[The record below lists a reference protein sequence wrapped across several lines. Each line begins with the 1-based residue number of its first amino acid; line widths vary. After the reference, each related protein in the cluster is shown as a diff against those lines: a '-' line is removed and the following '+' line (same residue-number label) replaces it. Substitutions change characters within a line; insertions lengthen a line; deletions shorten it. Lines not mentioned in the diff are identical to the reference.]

1 VVWVIASWADFP
13 HPDQSGLPP
22 PAHGCGSTGILKFL
36 DLMFFNL
43 DLTTSGGLSTIR
55 FIPSDSRLFL
65 LPHRQPLRRSALSR
79 RSMQPTRQ
87 IWTPCVLTPPVIF
100 HLRCFLIRLCFLFFL
115 FCNFFSWVL
124 VSVGDPFTG
133 YFVLIFVVPILFHIQ
148 ISARPS
154 LLKGLFWTGLKASAW
169 VMPLFTTDLVF
180 NPLYA
185 DQALALFK
193 VDRVGTFLVL
203 LELKTHYS
211 LIDYHVTSTFDIT
224 ILDLDLLLG
233 SPPLYF
239 YICNPL
245 NSYLQT
251 KQNKKKKLTY
261 AIIAPTVV
269 RCVVA
274 ITS

>member
-1 VVWVIASWADFP
+1 
-13 HPDQSGLPP
+13 
-22 PAHGCGSTGILKFL
+22 
-36 DLMFFNL
+36 
-43 DLTTSGGLSTIR
+43 
-55 FIPSDSRLFL
+55 
-65 LPHRQPLRRSALSR
+65 
-79 RSMQPTRQ
+79 
-87 IWTPCVLTPPVIF
+87 
-100 HLRCFLIRLCFLFFL
+100 
-115 FCNFFSWVL
+115 
-124 VSVGDPFTG
+124 
-133 YFVLIFVVPILFHIQ
+133 VPILFHIQ